1 MNAIHV
7 ENTTESVFHPQ
18 YVHSYCMHGCIFR
31 GRMTHNG
38 SLYNAPNTTTIN
50 IGLFN
55 GVRCPPRGL
64 SCGVHTAIGREELFG
79 MARKVRATVAVVE
92 NYSLMSTLLTGKTRG
107 QLPELKAIV
116 QYNGALHEEHPNLYD
131 WEDFMRLG
139 CEMST
144 VEMEHRMSQTQA
156 NHCAALVY
164 TPGTTGDPK
173 VVMLSHDNLTWSAKA
188 LVQSYKAVE
197 FGSEHTVAYLPL
209 SHIAAQISDI
219 YLAVTVATTVH
230 FAQPDALK
238 GSLGQTLK
246 EVRPTVFYGV
256 PMVYGR
262 IMECVQETCTEMG
275 WAKRAVSGWA
285 MKIGLE
291 GNMNKQSKVPLP
303 WGWSVA
309 NCVLFKRVQRELG
322 FQRCKIFAV
331 GGAITRTE
339 VYHYLMSLNIPV
351 MNFYGMSESCG
362 AHCVNQSTEDHWRVG
377 SAGKNLVAV
386 STKLSDTN
394 VSGEGEICF
403 SGRHLFMGYLGD
415 PVRTSRAIDN
425 QGWLHTGDIGHLD
438 ENGFLYVTGRT
449 CEVIMLRGGESVL
462 PLPIES
468 RILAAL
474 PFLSHVV
481 VVGDGKPYL
490 SCLMTL
496 SCVMDRVTGGPTD
509 QLSPLARR
517 WMESLGS
524 YSTTVSGVIA
534 GRDKTVFTAIT
545 DSLHRA
551 NTVAPT
557 NDHKIQKWTL
567 LDRDFSIPG
576 GELGPTLKV
585 RRFVVHKKYATTI
598 ETLYRT

>member
-1 MNAIHV
+1 MFCSTAQLHFSQLRNRDDLLYFVSGPYQAV
-7 ENTTESVFHPQ
+7 TPL
-18 YVHSYCMHGCIFR
+18 
-31 GRMTHNG
+31 
-38 SLYNAPNTTTIN
+38 SL
-50 IGLFN
+50 L
-55 GVRCPPRGL
+55 
-64 SCGVHTAIGREELFG
+64 
-79 MARKVRATVAVVE
+79 
-92 NYSLMSTLLTGKTRG
+92 
-107 QLPELKAIV
+107 
-116 QYNGALHEEHPNLYD
+116 
-131 WEDFMRLG
+131 
-139 CEMST
+139 
-144 VEMEHRMSQTQA
+144 
-156 NHCAALVY
+156 
-164 TPGTTGDPK
+164 
-173 VVMLSHDNLTWSAKA
+173 
-188 LVQSYKAVE
+188 LVQ
-197 FGSEHTVAYLPL
+197 
-209 SHIAAQISDI
+209 
-219 YLAVTVATTVH
+219 
-230 FAQPDALK
+230 
-238 GSLGQTLK
+238 
-246 EVRPTVFYGV
+246 
-256 PMVYGR
+256 
-262 IMECVQETCTEMG
+262 
-275 WAKRAVSGWA
+275 
-285 MKIGLE
+285 
-291 GNMNKQSKVPLP
+291 
-303 WGWSVA
+303 
-309 NCVLFKRVQRELG
+309 
-322 FQRCKIFAV
+322 
-331 GGAITRTE
+331 
-339 VYHYLMSLNIPV
+339 
-351 MNFYGMSESCG
+351 
-362 AHCVNQSTEDHWRVG
+362 
-377 SAGKNLVAV
+377 
-386 STKLSDTN
+386 
-394 VSGEGEICF
+394 ICF